1 MGSTNSVKHGLGMA
15 KDNIVDIV
23 QFLVNWIAVPIIAV
37 VILGLIV
44 FFIGLA
50 VRKHNR
56 GDEYQDDIKHIV
68 IAIIGLVLVCTFP
81 KWGWSMVDLSPASFL
96 ITRMW

>member
-1 MGSTNSVKHGLGMA
+1 MGSTNSVKHGLSMA
-15 KDNIVDIV
+15 KDNIIDTV
-23 QFLVNWIAVPIIAV
+23 QFLVNWIAVPVAAV

-44 FFIGLA
+44 LFIVLA

-56 GDEYQDDIKHIV
+56 GDEYQDDIRHIV